1 MYLNPLKP
9 FLAIALAAAALTAAA
24 QPTTGNNSPALRLS
38 LQEAQQYAV
47 DHNATMQNANL
58 EVKKAE
64 LGRWKT
70 LSTMLPQVK
79 AGFDYQNMCGYT
91 MNLGSRGGMS
101 MASMIPDSIT
111 IGTMTVPLS
120 LPASSTTTSTES
132 GGIAMNPS
140 GTFSITASVAVTGA
154 QIVGTMLQ
162 NIAMD
167 MTDISRRQT
176 EQETRANV
184 KNVYVSILVME
195 QTASLLDSSLANLE
209 RLAATS
215 QAAVDAGAAEQV
227 DADKLQVQVAQLK
240 SSVNSTRRTLQAL
253 RNTMLLQLG
262 ADVDSRLELTS
273 SVENVLNVD
282 IATQLLSKGFDL
294 DRNFNYQLLQQ
305 NEKLAKRNVT
315 MAWMDFTPTL
325 SAYYQYSA
333 KTYFGKDEG
342 FNMTPPN
349 MVGASVSLPI
359 FSSGTRLANIKS
371 AKIDYQEAL
380 NSKHLAEDGLRV
392 QFNQLRYDLASA
404 LETYDIQS
412 RNLDVTKR
420 VFDNLTEKY
429 RFGRASSLEVTNAS
443 TDIISAQSN
452 YIQAVMNV
460 IAAQISLEN
469 LLNTGDAQ

>member
-1 MYLNPLKP
+1 MKLKRVT
-9 FLAIALAAAALTAAA
+9 LAAALLAVALGAKA
-24 QPTTGNNSPALRLS
+24 QDGGTLS
-38 LQEAQQYAV
+38 LSLEEAQQYAV
-47 DHNATMQNANL
+47 EHNAAMLNANL

-64 LGRWKT
+64 YSRWKT

-91 MNLGSRGGMS
+91 MNFGSRGSMS
-101 MASMIPDSIT
+101 SMIPDSIT
-111 IGTMTVPLS
+111 IGTMT
-120 LPASSTTTSTES
+120 LPISIPGSNTESTES

-162 NIAMD
+162 NIAMK
-167 MTDISRRQT
+167 MTDISRQQT

-195 QTASLLDSSLANLE
+195 QTVGLLDSSLANLQ

-215 QAAVDAGAAEQV
+215 QASVDVGAAEQV
-227 DADKLQVQVAQLK
+227 DADKLQVQVAQLR
-240 SSVNSTRRTLQAL
+240 SSINSTRRSLQAL

-262 ADVDSRLELTS
+262 ADVSKSLELTT
-273 SVENVLNVD
+273 ELDD
-282 IATQLLSKGFDL
+282 ILSLDNATHLLGRGFDIEK
-294 DRNFNYQLLQQ
+294 NYSYQLLEQ
-305 NEKLAKRNVT
+305 NEKLAKRNVA
-315 MAWMDFTPTL
+315 MAYMDLTPTL

-349 MVGASVSLPI
+349 MVGANLSLPL
-359 FSSGTRLANIKS
+359 FTSGTRTVNIKS
-371 AKIDYQEAL
+371 AKIDLQEAA
-380 NSKHLAEDGLRV
+380 NNKRQAEDGLRV
-392 QFNQLRYDLASA
+392 QYNQLCYDLATA

-412 RNLDVTKR
+412 RNLEVTQR
-420 VFDNLTEKY
+420 VFANITEKY
-429 RFGRASSLEVTNAS
+429 NYGRASSLEVTTAS
-443 TDIISAQSN
+443 TDIITAQSN

-460 IAAQISLEN
+460 VAAQISLEN
-469 LLNTGDAQ
+469 LLNIE